1 MTASGPSRARRI
13 PPVTALGVYVFGVV
27 LVAAPIM
34 VWTLSTLLLQ
44 PRVFG
49 VERVVVVFLLLGVV
63 VGELTA
69 VEVALRDSRSY
80 LMTLSATFT
89 VALLFVA
96 PPGLVILAQ
105 CIPLLIDDLKRGK
118 HWSRPVF
125 NLGQYVLA
133 TAAARWSF
141 CVLTGEDF
149 LTPSNFL
156 GKDVVPA
163 IVAGLVYF
171 FVNNGLVVVVIA
183 LATRRISAQ
192 RLWTDVLQNLTT
204 WGPMVA
210 MGPVCLAV
218 TSFSLWLVPL
228 VLLPIVA
235 VHQISKL
242 ALEHRDSAQHDALTG
257 LPNRP
262 FFLSELDRMLAE
274 RQPDEAAL
282 GVMFIDLDHFKE
294 INDTLGHEAGDA
306 LIRDIGRRLRS
317 AVPDDVTVARLG
329 GDEFAVLSGL
339 PIGEG
344 TPLAQAGALAE
355 RLAATL
361 DEPVS
366 VAGVR
371 LEVRASIGIALA
383 PQHARSS
390 AALLAK
396 ADIAMYLA
404 KGTGGGVAV
413 YDPSKDENTTERLL
427 LLTELHDALAA
438 DQLTVFYQPKCDV
451 RSGQVLGAE
460 ALVRWRHPERGL
472 LGADQFIPVAE
483 TTELIT
489 QLTLVVLEQAISQV
503 RTWLDQGRWFGVA
516 VNLSVR
522 HLADVRLPE
531 QVDALLTRHRVPPE
545 LLTLEV
551 TENTVMTD
559 PHRAV
564 AVLAMLR
571 SGGVKIAIDDYGT
584 GYSSLAYLKRLSVD
598 ELKID
603 RSFIIG
609 MTSDDN
615 NQIIVRSTVEL
626 GHNLGLRVV
635 AEGVEDAETWRHLQV
650 LGCEVI
656 QGFTVQAPLSAEE
669 FGLWLR
675 EWDAHGRQD
684 AIGELPDRGAVLQ
697 SAQPG
702 SRGSL
707 GRIEQN
713 RIDQGRTEQNRIEQ
727 NRPDSSGPRAR
738 PVEKPA

>member
-1 MTASGPSRARRI
+1 
-13 PPVTALGVYVFGVV
+13 VFLLFGVV
-27 LVAAPIM
+27 I
-34 VWTLSTLLLQ
+34 
-44 PRVFG
+44 
-49 VERVVVVFLLLGVV
+49 
-63 VGELTA
+63 GELSP

-80 LMTLSATFT
+80 LMTLSATFS
-89 VALLFVA
+89 VALVFVA

-105 CIPLLIDDLKRGK
+105 CIPLLVDDLKRGR

-133 TAAARWSF
+133 VAAARWSF
-141 CVLTGEDF
+141 SLLADQRFAVPDDF
-149 LTPSNFL
+149 LSS
-156 GKDVVPA
+156 DVTPA
-163 IVAGLVYF
+163 IASAIVYF
-171 FVNNGLVVVVIA
+171 LVNNGLVVGVIA
-183 LATRRISAQ
+183 LANRPIAIRRLRA
-192 RLWTDVLQNLTT
+192 DVRQNITT
-204 WGPMVA
+204 WGPMVGMA
-210 MGPVCLAV
+210 PVCLAV
-218 TSFSLWLVPL
+218 TNFSLWLVPL

-235 VHQISKL
+235 VHEISKL

-257 LPNRP
+257 LPNRS
-262 FFLSELDRMLAE
+262 FFLFELDRQLAG
-274 RQPDEAAL
+274 RAPDDAAL

-294 INDTLGHEAGDA
+294 VNDTLGHEAGDA

-317 AVPDDVTVARLG
+317 AVPEDVVVARLG
-329 GDEFAVLSGL
+329 GDEFAVLTGL
-339 PIGEG
+339 PASEVP
-344 TPLAQAGALAE
+344 PLTQAGILAD
-355 RLAATL
+355 RLTATL

-383 PQHARSS
+383 PQHAQSS

-404 KGTGGGVAV
+404 KGNGGGVAV

-427 LLTELHDALAA
+427 LLTQLHDAVAA
-438 DQLTVFYQPKCDV
+438 DQLTVYYQPKCDV
-451 RSGQVLGAE
+451 RTGLVVGAE
-460 ALVRWRHPERGL
+460 ALVRWQHPERGL
-472 LGADQFIPVAE
+472 LGAERFIPVAE

-489 QLTLVVLEQAISQV
+489 QLTLVVLEQAIRQARS
-503 RTWLDQGRWFGVA
+503 WLDQGRWLGVA

-531 QVDALLTRHRVPPE
+531 QVDMLLTRYRVPPE

-571 SGGVKIAIDDYGT
+571 AGGVKIAIDDYGT

-603 RSFIIG
+603 RSFIMG
-609 MTSDDN
+609 MTSDEN

-656 QGFTVQAPLSAEE
+656 QGFIVRAPLPAAEFDE
-669 FGLWLR
+669 WLR
-675 EWDAHGRQD
+675 TWDERRREVAV
-684 AIGELPDRGAVLQ
+684 GELLGRAAVQ
-697 SAQPG
+697 PAQL
-702 SRGSL
+702 STL
-707 GRIEQN
+707 GRIEPN
-713 RIDQGRTEQNRIEQ
+713 VAG
-727 NRPDSSGPRAR
+727 SVRAR